1 MFFSDKPIDSK
12 SDDLLNRKGFA
23 KLLAQ
28 TIVKLDNT
36 DTFTVGLFGKWGCGK
51 TSLVNMT
58 LEEVETLQAGKTR
71 EEQIVVVHFE
81 PWNFTDTD
89 QLLNQFFVR
98 MANEFQKRG
107 DKELTKIGKA
117 MEKYAEAFGFLGFI
131 PAIGTSWASVGKW
144 SILHIGKAMQKG
156 LDKRDVLKQKEQ
168 VIQLLKDQKSRI
180 LVVLDDIDRLS
191 DEQIR
196 YIFQLI
202 TSVARFPNTTYLLV
216 FDKEIV
222 VKALKD
228 VQSGNGEDYLEKVI
242 QIPIQIPDIRRTD
255 LRNVLFNR
263 LEGVKNKFEGI
274 GYSHQHW
281 ERLFEP
287 CVDPFVKNLRDINR
301 LSNALLFKLTSIA
314 SEVDFT
320 DMIALSLIEIHHPLI
335 YEWIKNNKAILTG
348 ESDYSALGNSN
359 TQKQWNAHYSEQLQ
373 RIILMERAEVAAADE
388 TKIVM
393 KSLVNLFPYFA
404 SRVGSSTSDA
414 NDMAYFSRHNL
425 VAQPNKFNRYFY
437 IDGDDV
443 IYKTTDVENIIRRMT
458 VEEIVSFLLLQDGNG
473 ASYELLEDIKARIT
487 GLSGERA
494 KVLASALFKSISSL
508 KQTKQRSWLSVS
520 AGSFAED
527 MMLALIGRIPVQERL
542 AFFSEF
548 IAAADKES
556 MPPVARVINRIE
568 LGYGRL
574 AAEGKARTEYGRVIT
589 QEELLVLEESFSK
602 RVKELLEHISLF
614 DFYEWRMIHYLMESF
629 EPEFMNAYL
638 NKALSEDE
646 NILKFLD
653 NFVVPWIGTGT
664 RYEVERTYTKYF
676 TLNRVFESIMNCQ
689 KDGTFFAL
697 PEELQRKCAAFFMIE
712 SGEAKDEVSQDDAE
726 QAIFAWKAMRQSSE
740 Q

>member
-1 MFFSDKPIDSK
+1 MFFSDKPIESK
-12 SDDLLNRKGFA
+12 NDDLLNRKGFA
-23 KLLAQ
+23 RLLAQ
-28 TIVKLDNT
+28 TLVRLDSA

-58 LEEVETLQAGKTR
+58 LAEVEAMQEGKTL

-81 PWNFTDTD
+81 PWNFTDTN
-89 QLLNQFFVR
+89 QLLTQFFVR

-107 DKELTKIGKA
+107 DKTLTEIGKA
-117 MEKYAEAFGFLGFI
+117 MEKYSDAFGILEII
-131 PAIGTSWASVGKW
+131 PAVGTPLASLGKW
-144 SILHIGKAMQKG
+144 SISHIGKEMQRD
-156 LDKRDVLKQKEQ
+156 LDDCDVLKQKEQ
-168 VIQLLKDQKSRI
+168 VIRLLKEQKSRI

-263 LEGVKNKFEGI
+263 LEGVKDKFEGI

-281 ERLFEP
+281 QRLFAP
-287 CVDPFVKNLRDINR
+287 CVEPFVKNLRDINR

-320 DMIALSLIEIHHPLI
+320 DMITLSLIEIHHPLI

-359 TQKQWNAHYSEQLQ
+359 TQKQWNTHYSEQLQ
-373 RIILMERAEVAAADE
+373 RIIQMERAGVAAADE
-388 TKIVM
+388 TKTVM
-393 KSLVNLFPYFA
+393 KTLTNLFPYFA
-404 SRVGSSTSDA
+404 SRVGSSSSDA

-425 VAQPNKFNRYFY
+425 VAHPNKFDRYFY
-437 IDGDDV
+437 IDGDNV
-443 IYKTTDVENIIRRMT
+443 VYKTTDVQNIIWRMT
-458 VEEIVSFLLLQDGNG
+458 KEEIVSFLLLQDKHS

-487 GLSGERA
+487 ELSGERA
-494 KVLASALFKSISSL
+494 KVLASALFNAISSL

-527 MMLALIGRIPVQERL
+527 MMLALIERIPGQERL
-542 AFFSEF
+542 TFLSEF
-548 IAAADKES
+548 MAVADKEV
-556 MPPVARVINRIE
+556 MPPVARVINRME

-574 AAEGKARTEYGRVIT
+574 AAEGKMRTEYRRVIT
-589 QEELLVLEESFSK
+589 QEELLVLEERFSK
-602 RVKELLEHISLF
+602 RVKEMLEHISLF
-614 DFYEWRMIHYLMESF
+614 DFSEWRMIHYLVESF
-629 EPEFMNAYL
+629 DPEFMNDYL
-638 NKALSEDE
+638 NRALFVDE

-664 RYEVERTYTKYF
+664 RYEVERTYTKYI
-676 TLNRVFESIMNCQ
+676 TLDRVFESIMNCQ

-697 PEELQRKCAAFFMIE
+697 PEEIQRKCAAFFMIE
-712 SGEAKDEVSQDDAE
+712 SGEAKGGVNQDDVDQVIA
-726 QAIFAWKAMRQSSE
+726 AWKAMSHANGQ
-740 Q
+740 